1 MINNNFPRRKF
12 LKLTGCSIA
21 ASALSFPLMGCAN
34 RMLSPSSVIS
44 EQADFYVAVDGN
56 DNWSGKLSST
66 NETNSDGPFA
76 TLNRA
81 QNAARDLRR
90 QQDNKNIVVLIRKG
104 SYQIEQTIVFGLQDS
119 SQENV
124 SITYAAFPNEKPVF
138 SSGKEITGWKKAPE
152 NLSNLPIAAKGK
164 VMVADV
170 SDTFKTLFDDQGML
184 PRARTAG
191 FIPNQKGKKTQV
203 SFPKGAMRNWENVED
218 AELFVRPH
226 HAWIVNILPLVSVDE
241 RKQIARTSLE
251 STYAMNPLHFLPE
264 TENCFV
270 ENVVDGLNKP
280 GSWVLDSKAG
290 KVYLWPR
297 SNSKVF
303 RPTLQEFIRVEGKVD
318 KEGPV
323 DTPVNNLH
331 FVGLSFMHGERH
343 TLAKG
348 DAGIQH
354 DWEMLD
360 KNHAMVRL
368 RGSENCTVSNCHF
381 AHSGGGA
388 IRVDLHGINNKITN
402 NLIEHIGGT
411 GILLC
416 GYGPGT
422 KDVNHHNTVSN
433 NHIHHTGRI
442 YSHGCGILVWQSG
455 NNQVTNNLIHNTP
468 YTGLIISGFM
478 SHFFAKGDN
487 RELVRTVRWHEIG
500 GKRRDMSRE
509 QAMPYLHTKD
519 NLIGYNE
526 IHHAMEE
533 LGDGNAIYIRGA
545 GKGNVIKANYVHH
558 LVAPMIM
565 QAAIRTDG
573 GQTDTLITENIVYK
587 CTSQGILL
595 KLNNRAEN
603 NYIIDI
609 IAPPRGYYMSLREGP
624 MTGATIKQ
632 NIFYSSADNCKF
644 IDELPAGKGRVSED
658 RRGRALARA
667 QDTDADKN
675 IYFCAA
681 DIEIANAHLRKQ
693 QQNNIEANS
702 LATDP
707 MFVDIAN
714 GDFTLNANSPAFA
727 LGIKPIDMKKMG
739 LQS

>member
-1 MINNNFPRRKF
+1 MINNNFHRRQF
-12 LKLTGCSIA
+12 LKLTGSGLA
-21 ASALSFPLMGCAN
+21 ASALSIPLVSCAN
-34 RMLSPSSVIS
+34 QIMSATAVTSNK
-44 EQADFYVAVDGN
+44 ADFYVAIDGN
-56 DNWSGKLSST
+56 DNWSGTLSST
-66 NETNSDGPFA
+66 NKSNSDGPFA
-76 TLNRA
+76 TLSRA
-81 QNAARDLRR
+81 RDAARALRK
-90 QQDNKNIVVLIRKG
+90 QHADKNIVVLIREG
-104 SYQIEQTIVFGLQDS
+104 FYQINQTQVFNLEDS
-119 SQENV
+119 SKDKV
-124 SITYAAFPNEKPVF
+124 SITYAAYPNEKPVF
-138 SSGKEITGWKKAPE
+138 SSGKEITGWKKAPAD
-152 NLSNLPIAAKGK
+152 LAHLPAAAKGK
-164 VMVADV
+164 VLVADV
-170 SDTFKTLFDDQGML
+170 SDTFKTLYDEQGML
-184 PRARTAG
+184 PRSRTAG

-203 SFPKGAMRNWENVED
+203 SFPKGAMRNWENVKD
-218 AELFVRPH
+218 AELFARPH

-241 RKQIARTSLE
+241 KKQIAKTSLE

-264 TENCFV
+264 TKNCFV
-270 ENVVDGLNKP
+270 ENVMDALNKP
-280 GSWVLDSKAG
+280 GNWVLDSKAG

-297 SNSKVF
+297 SDSKVYA
-303 RPTLQEFIRVEGKVD
+303 PTLQELIRIEGQID
-318 KEGPV
+318 KDGPV
-323 DTPVNNLH
+323 DIPVKNLN
-331 FVGLSFMHGERH
+331 FVGLTFMHGERP
-343 TLAKG
+343 TLVKG

-360 KNHAMVRL
+360 KDHAIFRL
-368 RGSENCTVSNCHF
+368 RGSENCKVANCRF

-388 IRVDLHGINNKITN
+388 IRVDLHGINNNITD

-411 GILLC
+411 GIFLC

-433 NHIHHTGRI
+433 NYVHHTGRI
-442 YSHGCGILVWQSG
+442 YSHGPGILVWQSG
-455 NNQVTNNLIHNTP
+455 TNQVTNNLIHNTP
-468 YTGLIISGFM
+468 YTGLIVSGFM

-500 GKRRDMSRE
+500 GSRRNMSRN
-509 QAMPYLHTKD
+509 QAMPYLHSKD

-624 MTGATIKQ
+624 LTGATIKH
-632 NIFYSSADNCKF
+632 NIFYSTSDNCRF

-667 QDTDADKN
+667 QDADTNNN

-681 DIEIANAHLRKQ
+681 DIELANSHLAKQ

-707 MFVDIAN
+707 MFVDSAN
-714 GDFTLNANSPAFA
+714 GNFTLKANSPAFA
-727 LGIKPIDMKKMG
+727 LGIKAIDMKKIG